1 MQHGITFLTLIY
13 FGLGA
18 GHPVVAVVIGIP
30 AYFCTIIMGYICGV
44 LTIVIPGWFKYL
56 INLFVLGYWILWV
69 ALMPRFSP
77 EYQPYVIIFAVVF
90 FAIDLTIDCLEM
102 FMVHFSI
109 IKTNKQTKMFECL
122 AAWLS
127 KRGYFEYD

>member
-1 MQHGITFLTLIY
+1 M
-13 FGLGA
+13 
-18 GHPVVAVVIGIP
+18 VAVVIGIP

-69 ALMPRFSP
+69 ALMPRFSH

-109 IKTNKQTKMFECL
+109 IKTNKQSIMFECL